1 MFWYVFLWFIWFF
14 YSLFFYFIFIVLFCI
29 IGIFLVVEEMNIV
42 RFFEE
47 MLNTFFIRLWL
58 MGSFFV
64 EENCLMADIITIYIN
79 SIINRRVKI
88 NRSRVF
94 LFGFFDT
101 RVILLCRV
109 GRISFFLLMKMVTF
123 VGLNLLKDIFFVRE
137 LSDLLLEEFF
147 EINFVFFFL

>member
-1 MFWYVFLWFIWFF
+1 
-14 YSLFFYFIFIVLFCI
+14 
-29 IGIFLVVEEMNIV
+29 MNIV

-109 GRISFFLLMKMVTF
+109 GRILFFLLMKMVMF

-137 LSDLLLEEFF
+137 LLDLLLEEFF

>member
-1 MFWYVFLWFIWFF
+1 MV
-14 YSLFFYFIFIVLFCI
+14 
-29 IGIFLVVEEMNIV
+29 
-42 RFFEE
+42 
-47 MLNTFFIRLWL
+47 
-58 MGSFFV
+58 
-64 EENCLMADIITIYIN
+64 DIIMIYIN

-88 NRSRVF
+88 NRSCVF
-94 LFGFFDT
+94 LFGFFDM

>member
-47 MLNTFFIRLWL
+47 MLNTFFIRSWL